1 MTGTVMSNEL
11 SSKYFR
17 KVEELFK
24 AGEWHREI
32 EVLGQDF
39 QNKTVLDLAAGTG
52 HWEEVF
58 LSKGAKRVIW
68 QDLSGYFYEMA
79 KSRLQGYDNVDFI
92 LGDMISIPLE
102 DKSVDFVMCRDSL
115 FHSPDEKG
123 TMAEIHRVL
132 KKNGCFYLA
141 ARNWRR
147 IFREPLNWKSPLKL
161 LSPHIY
167 RITGKKLIP
176 TVFLLEGFTLA
187 RLRQCGFKID
197 KISRGDSIFFI
208 LAYK

>member
-1 MTGTVMSNEL
+1 MNDEL
-11 SSKYFR
+11 SSKFYQR
-17 KVEELFK
+17 TEELFK
-24 AGEWHREI
+24 EGVWHREI
-32 EVLGQDF
+32 EGLGLDF
-39 QNKTVLDLAAGTG
+39 NNKTVLDLAAGTG

-58 LSKGAKRVIW
+58 LSLGAKKVFW

-79 KSRLQGYDNVDFI
+79 KRRLKDYDNVEFL
-92 LGDMISIPLE
+92 LGDMTSIPLGNE
-102 DKSVDFVMCRDSL
+102 SVDFVMCRDSL
-115 FHSPDEKG
+115 FHSPDEKC
-123 TMAEIHRVL
+123 TMAEIYRVL
-132 KKNGCFYLA
+132 KKDGYFYLA

-147 IFREPLNWKSPLKL
+147 ILREPLTWKSPLKI

-167 RITGKKLIP
+167 RITGKKLVP

-187 RLRQCGFKID
+187 RLRQRCFKID